1 MEKPKIKLAQNKYE
15 SNSKGNE
22 KILPFLASLIMEEVK
37 HVLLVKFK
45 DGVSEEQIEQ
55 LVKDYANLVKLIEP
69 MKSFKW

>member
-1 MEKPKIKLAQNKYE
+1 
-15 SNSKGNE
+15 
-22 KILPFLASLIMEEVK
+22 MEEVK
-37 HVLLVKFK
+37 HIVMVKFK